1 MNRRSL
7 GALIFLLGLA
17 VVAAGVIMMT
27 IIVPGMKR
35 LPDDVDTT
43 RHYDGTLA
51 VLLNP
56 QDFSFMR
63 DLPVTID
70 RHVTVQGT
78 DGDLALVREEQV
90 MRTGDQPLQSL
101 TKSYAINRKTME
113 SVTSGY
119 PDAWTSEPGFWPRE
133 GLVIGW
139 PIGSEAESY
148 QGWSDDYRQVVT
160 LDYDGEAVHDRSGL
174 TTYHYVGS
182 GAAQPIVPE
191 AVEAMGLPMGLP
203 KEALIGLIGQTNLSP
218 LVQQMLPTML
228 ESWEGDVPLE
238 YYYGYEADYWVEPTT
253 GVLIDTRK
261 HELRSVGLGAA
272 LVEGSPLAALPE
284 EQRAALRVPVFE
296 LTYQATDQSV
306 QDAKADAQENID
318 RINLYGTYLPIGAI
332 VVGALLALIGLFWL
346 VRR

>member
-7 GALIFLLGLA
+7 GMLLFLLGLA
-17 VVAAGVIMMT
+17 IVAAGVVLMT

-35 LPDDVDTT
+35 FPDDVDTT
-43 RHYDGTLA
+43 RQYDGTLA

-56 QDFSFMR
+56 QDFSFMEN
-63 DLPVTID
+63 LPVTID

-90 MRTGDQPLQSL
+90 MRAGDQPLQSL
-101 TKSYAINRKTME
+101 TKSYAINRKSME

-119 PDAWTSEPGFWPRE
+119 PEAWASEPGFWPRE

-139 PIGSEAESY
+139 PIDSKPESY

-160 LDYDGEAVHDRSGL
+160 LNYDSEVVHDRSGL
-174 TTYHYVGS
+174 TTYYYAGS
-182 GAAQPIVPE
+182 SDPQPIAPE
-191 AVEAMGLPMGLP
+191 AAEAMGLPLALP
-203 KEALIGLIGQTNLSP
+203 KETLAALIEQTDLSAM
-218 LVQQMLPTML
+218 VKSMLPTL
-228 ESWEGDVPLE
+228 LQRWEGDVPLE
-238 YYYGYEADYWVEPTT
+238 YYYGYDAEYWVEPTT

-261 HELRSVGLGAA
+261 HEVRSVGLGAEM
-272 LVEGSPLAALPE
+272 LEGSPLAALPE
-284 EQRAALRVPVFE
+284 EQRAALRVPVFD
-296 LTYQATDQSV
+296 LTYQAADQSV

-318 RINLYGTYLPIGAI
+318 KLNLFGRYIPIGLEAA
-332 VVGALLALIGLFWL
+332 GALIALLGLFWI